1 MKKKEF
7 TLPTLLG
14 LFIALGGLVAGI
26 WLVRGQLR
34 GSLQASPE
42 ESPQKVTVTNV
53 GDTTA
58 TISWIT
64 DKAVSGYIKFGE
76 QGRALNSSVS
86 DQRDQRKGEVEN
98 YFTHYMQIQGLKP
111 QTKYQF
117 KIGTGK
123 GVYNY
128 DGKPYEFS
136 TAGVLSTEPAA
147 DVAYGQAV
155 TSNGEAAEGAI
166 IYLQIPGAVTQS
178 TIVKASGAWVIP
190 LSKTRAATLEDI
202 APYDISTT
210 QLELRVEAGPMGS
223 ARMSLTTD
231 KDSPAP
237 QLVISSD
244 ETETAVQTPATPGSE
259 KKTSKLSISEEE
271 QEDENS
277 PIKVVSPKSGEK
289 VNTLRPEIMGKAPAG
304 AEITIEIHSEA
315 VIVGATTADDNGDFV
330 FSVPEDLP
338 PGPHTLTITSLINGV
353 TSRITK
359 TFTVYAVG
367 ESLIPAYS
375 STPSAT
381 LAITRTPSPT
391 QRPTAGSPTP
401 TTIRTATSTPTPR
414 AAGLPSATPKAS
426 ATPTTVSP
434 VPTETETPSET
445 ELPSSG
451 VFENTLALLALSG
464 ILITGGGWWWRKR
477 TG

>member
-76 QGRALNSSVS
+76 QGRAINSSVS
-86 DQRDQRKGEVEN
+86 DQRDTRKGE
-98 YFTHYMQIQGLKP
+98 G
-111 QTKYQF
+111 
-117 KIGTGK
+117 
-123 GVYNY
+123 
-128 DGKPYEFS
+128 
-136 TAGVLSTEPAA
+136 
-147 DVAYGQAV
+147 
-155 TSNGEAAEGAI
+155 
-166 IYLQIPGAVTQS
+166 
-178 TIVKASGAWVIP
+178 IVVP
-190 LSKTRAATLEDI
+190 
-202 APYDISTT
+202 
-210 QLELRVEAGPMGS
+210 
-223 ARMSLTTD
+223 
-231 KDSPAP
+231 
-237 QLVISSD
+237 
-244 ETETAVQTPATPGSE
+244 
-259 KKTSKLSISEEE
+259 
-271 QEDENS
+271 
-277 PIKVVSPKSGEK
+277 
-289 VNTLRPEIMGKAPAG
+289 
-304 AEITIEIHSEA
+304 
-315 VIVGATTADDNGDFV
+315 TTADDNGDFV
-330 FSVPEDLP
+330 LSGPEDLP
-338 PGPHTLTITSLINGV
+338 PGPHHLTITSLINGV

-401 TTIRTATSTPTPR
+401 PTIRTATSTPT
-414 AAGLPSATPKAS
+414 
-426 ATPTTVSP
+426 
-434 VPTETETPSET
+434 
-445 ELPSSG
+445 
-451 VFENTLALLALSG
+451 
-464 ILITGGGWWWRKR
+464 
-477 TG
+477 

>member
-64 DKAVSGYIKFGE
+64 D
-76 QGRALNSSVS
+76 
-86 DQRDQRKGEVEN
+86 
-98 YFTHYMQIQGLKP
+98 
-111 QTKYQF
+111 
-117 KIGTGK
+117 
-123 GVYNY
+123 
-128 DGKPYEFS
+128 
-136 TAGVLSTEPAA
+136 
-147 DVAYGQAV
+147 QAV

-190 LSKTRAATLEDI
+190 LSKTRAVTLEDI

-210 QLELRVEAGPMGS
+210 QLELRAEAGPMGS

-244 ETETAVQTPATPGSE
+244 ETETAVQTPAT
-259 KKTSKLSISEEE
+259 
-271 QEDENS
+271 Q
-277 PIKVVSPKSGEK
+277 
-289 VNTLRPEIMGKAPAG
+289 
-304 AEITIEIHSEA
+304 
-315 VIVGATTADDNGDFV
+315 
-330 FSVPEDLP
+330 
-338 PGPHTLTITSLINGV
+338 
-353 TSRITK
+353 
-359 TFTVYAVG
+359 
-367 ESLIPAYS
+367 
-375 STPSAT
+375 
-381 LAITRTPSPT
+381 
-391 QRPTAGSPTP
+391 
-401 TTIRTATSTPTPR
+401 
-414 AAGLPSATPKAS
+414 
-426 ATPTTVSP
+426 
-434 VPTETETPSET
+434 
-445 ELPSSG
+445 
-451 VFENTLALLALSG
+451 
-464 ILITGGGWWWRKR
+464 
-477 TG
+477 

>member
-202 APYDISTT
+202 APYDISTK
-210 QLELRVEAGPMGS
+210 QLELRA
-223 ARMSLTTD
+223 
-231 KDSPAP
+231 
-237 QLVISSD
+237 
-244 ETETAVQTPATPGSE
+244 
-259 KKTSKLSISEEE
+259 
-271 QEDENS
+271 
-277 PIKVVSPKSGEK
+277 
-289 VNTLRPEIMGKAPAG
+289 EIMGKAPAG

-381 LAITRTPSPT
+381 LAITRPPSPT